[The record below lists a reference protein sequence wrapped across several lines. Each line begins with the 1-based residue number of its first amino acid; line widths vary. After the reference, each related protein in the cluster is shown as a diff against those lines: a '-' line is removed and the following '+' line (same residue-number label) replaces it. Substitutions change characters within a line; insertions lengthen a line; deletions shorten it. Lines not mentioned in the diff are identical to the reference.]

1 METPDNSINIRR
13 LEVKH
18 AEAYVEVR
26 QRMLRRDPWAFGS
39 SPSNDLECER
49 RRTRELLASDDG
61 AIVGAIEHE
70 GGPVIATAGLFRSH
84 HEKMAHWV
92 GIWGVWTDPAH
103 RGKGLARGVMLAAI
117 DVASTMQGAVGVQL
131 SVSERGV
138 AARSLYESLG
148 FTTWGTQP
156 DAMRIGGESAA
167 EHFMQVEF
175 ENVRRG

>member
-1 METPDNSINIRR
+1 M
-13 LEVKH
+13 LEV
-18 AEAYVEVR
+18 
-26 QRMLRRDPWAFGS
+26 DPWAFAA
-39 SPSNDLECER
+39 SPGGDIAAEAER
-49 RRTRELLASDDG
+49 IETLLADNER
-61 AIVGAIEHE
+61 AIVGAIEVE

-148 FTTWGTQP
+148 FKTWGTQP

-167 EHFMQVEF
+167 EHFMQVRF